1 MGLITY
7 SRYINVYELANI
19 DSYKSVIVDGKENYD
34 VARFRILLDI
44 PTNVQAKSTEPQ
56 KPLNENI
63 NRYLGT
69 SEKHKDHICEIL
81 DNLEVDPW
89 IVKQGCRP
97 ERAFNVAFCA
107 AVSMIE
113 CLPNMGARI
122 LGLIGGPPT
131 MGSAAVATI
140 EKLNPIRAQI
150 DLTKG
155 EMLAEM
161 FKKAKDFYD
170 EITIRLIAAK
180 ITVDI
185 FGFSLDQFGMAEMR
199 GICEKTGGFCIIQE
213 QFKQQVFHDS
223 IRKYF
228 ECDEEGLLRL
238 TSGGSI
244 E

>member
-1 MGLITY
+1 M
-7 SRYINVYELANI
+7 
-19 DSYKSVIVDGKENYD
+19 
-34 VARFRILLDI
+34 
-44 PTNVQAKSTEPQ
+44 
-56 KPLNENI
+56 
-63 NRYLGT
+63 
-69 SEKHKDHICEIL
+69 
-81 DNLEVDPW
+81 
-89 IVKQGCRP
+89 
-97 ERAFNVAFCA
+97 
-107 AVSMIE
+107 
-113 CLPNMGARI
+113 
-122 LGLIGGPPT
+122 
-131 MGSAAVATI
+131 
-140 EKLNPIRAQI
+140 

-170 EITIRLIAAK
+170 EITTRLIATK

-213 QFKQQVFHDS
+213 QFKQQVFRDS